1 MGLLVNLFSANV
13 VTLACNSQLIKDNMY
28 TISVVV
34 NIIILFIIVDEAK
47 AVRAFTRIF
56 VLTAAGNG

>member
-1 MGLLVNLFSANV
+1 MGLV
-13 VTLACNSQLIKDNMY
+13 I
-28 TISVVV
+28 
-34 NIIILFIIVDEAK
+34 NIIILLDIVDEAK